1 MENITTS
8 EKNKMAALYG
18 LILGIIYLAIYT
30 ACNIFVGKFLVFYV
44 AKFVGYVLFFII
56 MGVLATRIKKANG
69 GFIEF
74 REIFGAIF
82 IMILI
87 SELIYMVYNFIYYKY
102 IDPDFMIKVKNAY
115 NTFME
120 GFKIPDDKLEDA
132 NKSMDKA
139 MAEVKTFNLLN
150 NIKSYLSIIIMD
162 SLFGLLVCLAV
173 RKSRPV
179 FE

>member
-1 MENITTS
+1 MENITTA

-18 LILGIIYLAIYT
+18 LILGMIYLAIYT
-30 ACNIFVGKFLVFYV
+30 ACNIFVGKFLAFYV

-56 MGVLATRIKKANG
+56 MGFLATRIKKANG
-69 GFIEF
+69 GYIEF

-87 SELIYMVYNFIYYKY
+87 SEFIYMVYNFIYYKY
-102 IDPDFMIKVKNAY
+102 IDPQ
-115 NTFME
+115 FME
-120 GFKIPDDKLEDA
+120 SFKIPDDKLEDA

-179 FE
+179 LE

>member
-1 MENITTS
+1 MENITTA

-18 LILGIIYLAIYT
+18 LILGIIYLVLYS
-30 ACNIFVGKFLVFYV
+30 ACNILVGKFIAFYL

-56 MGVLATRIKKANG
+56 MGVFATRIKKSNG
-69 GFIEF
+69 GYIEF

-87 SELIYMVYNFIYYKY
+87 SELIYVVYNFIYYKY
-102 IDPDFMIKVKNAY
+102 IDPQFMDKMKVAY
-115 NTFME
+115 MTFME
-120 GFKIPDDKLEDA
+120 NFKIPDDKLEDA

-150 NIKSYLSIIIMD
+150 NLKSYLSIIIMD
-162 SLFGLLVCLAV
+162 SLFGMLVCLAV

-179 FE
+179 LD